1 VIGLGIGLP
10 LLRYIDLIGQA
21 IGCLPIREGFGN
33 AGAEVTPPAGSVL
46 SDVGAMRVG
55 PGIDLVITSP
65 RRWRVTGHYALG
77 YHPLM

>member
-1 VIGLGIGLP
+1 MIGLGIGLP

-55 PGIDLVITSP
+55 PGIDLVIASP
-65 RRWRVTGHYALG
+65 RRPTVTGGCGLSYQ
-77 YHPLM
+77 PLM